1 MCDFDGQILHAYIIL
16 HLPCVIHRNCKYCE
30 DGIACARGFIFEIE
44 IDMIRRTSMDFS
56 TI

>member
-30 DGIACARGFIFEIE
+30 DGIACARGFIFDIE